1 MGKTLI
7 AFFSR
12 AGENYF
18 SGSMRRISVGNT
30 KVLAQTLKELTGA
43 DLFEIE
49 PAVQYSEDY
58 MTCIEEAKQ
67 DLQSGNRPA
76 LKVLPDSL
84 DGYDTIYLAYP
95 NYWGTMPMAVW
106 TFLEHFDFSEKT
118 IHPICTH
125 EGSGMGHSEADLQKL
140 CPKAK
145 IGKGF
150 AVTGSQCGGAKAQLE
165 RWLKSNPAK

>member
-18 SGSMRRISVGNT
+18 GGSMRRITTGNT
-30 KVLAQTLKELTGA
+30 KVLVQTLKELTGA
-43 DLFEIE
+43 ELFEIE
-49 PAVQYSEDY
+49 PAVPYSEDY

-67 DLQSGNRPA
+67 DLNAKTRPA

-84 DGYDTIYLAYP
+84 DDYDTIYLAYP

-106 TFLEHFDFSEKT
+106 TFLEHFDFSGKT
-118 IHPICTH
+118 ILPICTH
-125 EGSGMGHSEADLQKL
+125 EGSGMGQSESDLKKL

-145 IGKGF
+145 IGTGL
-150 AVTGSQCGGAKAQLE
+150 AVPGSRCGEAKPQLI
-165 RWLKSNPAK
+165 RWLEKKDQ